1 MEFIQTKAIVLNK
14 IQIKDF
20 QYLLKLYT
28 EQKGLIT
35 AAVEINHF
43 IQPAHLQVPN
53 IIDVQIVQKKSQR
66 YQIKD
71 IKPSYIYQTLYVD
84 FKKNA
89 IAQFLVEVLI
99 KTLKEEEV
107 INEKIFS
114 LLNSTFIQLDQSNTE
129 SLPLFHLLFLRE
141 FVILSG
147 HTPLENFD
155 SLNAYFHLQE
165 GKFISHPNEQTLDK
179 NDSQLLYQ
187 FFFDNKQLNWKELPV
202 FRLTHILLDYMRHH
216 LLLQQVQSLSFL
228 KDVLMDFELK
238 Y

>member
-71 IKPSYIYQTLYVD
+71 IKPSYVYQTLYID

-107 INEKIFS
+107 IDEKIFS

-187 FFFDNKQLNWKELPV
+187 FFFDNKQLNGKDLPV
-202 FRLTHILLDYMRHH
+202 FHLTHILLDYMRHH

-228 KDVLMDFELK
+228 KDALMEFELK